1 MVTVPIAAELTMKQQ
16 LAYIV
21 IALCIQANAFGIS
34 LSYVRSEFKKATDN
48 EETAEQLLVYL
59 KKSPERDALI
69 EGYLAATEALMAK
82 YAFLPTTKYSRCST
96 AMKGFKKAIDM
107 DPANLEIR
115 YLRIAVEIN
124 LPSILN
130 MSNDIDTDKKK
141 IFELLPRSTD
151 IQLNRDVARFL
162 IDKKLCTPEQRVSLE
177 KIIN

>member
-1 MVTVPIAAELTMKQQ
+1 
-16 LAYIV
+16 
-21 IALCIQANAFGIS
+21 
-34 LSYVRSEFKKATDN
+34 
-48 EETAEQLLVYL
+48 
-59 KKSPERDALI
+59 
-69 EGYLAATEALMAK
+69 
-82 YAFLPTTKYSRCST
+82 
-96 AMKGFKKAIDM
+96 M